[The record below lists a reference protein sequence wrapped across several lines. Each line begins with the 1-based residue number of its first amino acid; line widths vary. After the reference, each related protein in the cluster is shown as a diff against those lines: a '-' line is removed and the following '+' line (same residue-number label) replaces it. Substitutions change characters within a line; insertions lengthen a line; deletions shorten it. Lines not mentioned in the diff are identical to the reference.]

1 MRDLLRPML
10 PMIAVLLVPI
20 IPFLL
25 FGAQVDAWWQQW
37 QKNPPAPPIVAAMVV
52 GLLATDIFLPIPS
65 SLVSTLAGWELGV
78 WYGTVAAWVG
88 MSLGAILGFAIA
100 RQWGGPLVAWL
111 TRPADLERTARLVER
126 YGPAILVIGRGVPV
140 LAEASVLILGM
151 HGLTWRQFLP
161 PVLLSNLGLAV
172 AYAAFGRFSQHY
184 QLLPLAL
191 AVSIALPVLMAAAFR
206 RWSKSDRTRV
216 N

>member
-37 QKNPPAPPIVAAMVV
+37 QENPPAPPIVAAMVV

-206 RWSKSDRTRV
+206 RWSKSDTARV